1 MKTNRIPLQLVVS
14 LLGFL
19 AAWTIWVGGVSAE
32 SPGARVK
39 VQSPVANLYT
49 QPSTLAP
56 IIDVLTRGDELT
68 LIQREGEWYVG
79 RLTDD
84 RLGWVRQDVFRE
96 SPPEQTAPS
105 SESQTAKNAVS
116 AEAAPP
122 PQPPR
127 LPDRVRV
134 ASRSA
139 QVRKKPADGSEIA
152 FSLRRGEVVEVLE
165 REGDWYRIANDS
177 GKRGWAF
184 VPLFAAAD
192 SAAPPEPPAQ
202 TVQAATDDAAAAK
215 EFVQDSKAGGDAKRA
230 VVEVRSGRVR
240 SAPSL
245 ESSVETGITQGEVV
259 TVTEQSGEWFAIETD
274 QGETGWAHQK
284 LFGPVTGG
292 MLTDIRAEPGED
304 ADAETVVFELNGFHP
319 PNTFALE
326 EDNLLKIVCD
336 FKDVLPSDALGKVVP
351 LTGQYLKRV
360 RLGVHKTPDLKV
372 RAVVD
377 LSPDRQYGVEQVF
390 FRESNRYV
398 LTIRPLPPEESDVTA
413 QTGTTG

>member
-1 MKTNRIPLQLVVS
+1 MKTNRIPLRLGAS

-19 AAWTIWVGGVSAE
+19 SAWSMTTDVAAAE
-32 SPGARVK
+32 SPGSRVK
-39 VQSPVANLYT
+39 VQAPVANLHT
-49 QPSTLAP
+49 QPSPLAP
-56 IIDVLTRGDELT
+56 IIDVLARGDELT

-96 SPPEQTAPS
+96 TPLEETTRSSDSPTE
-105 SESQTAKNAVS
+105 ENAAF

-127 LPDRVRV
+127 LPDRARV

-184 VPLFAAAD
+184 VPLFTAAPAAASESPD
-192 SAAPPEPPAQ
+192 QTPMPPS
-202 TVQAATDDAAAAK
+202 DD
-215 EFVQDSKAGGDAKRA
+215 FVAETESVRDPEADAKRA

-245 ESSVETGITQGEVV
+245 ESPVATGIAQGEVV
-259 TVTEQSGEWFAIETD
+259 TITEQSGEWFAIETD
-274 QGETGWAHQK
+274 RGETGWAHQK
-284 LFGPVTGG
+284 LFGPVAGG
-292 MLTDIRAEPGED
+292 MLTDIRAESDEE
-304 ADAETVVFELNGFHP
+304 ADAETVAFELNGFHP

-336 FKDVLPSDALGKVVP
+336 FKDVLPAETLGRVIP
-351 LTGQYLKRV
+351 LTGRYLKRV
-360 RLGVHKTPDLKV
+360 RLGVHKTPERKV

-377 LSPDRQYGVEQVF
+377 LSPNRQYGVEQIF

-398 LTIRPLPPEESDVTA
+398 LKIRPLPPEESDVTI